1 MIIERNKYLNQ
12 LIIRKHNGLI
22 KVITG
27 IRRCGKSFLLNN
39 IFYNH
44 LLNEG
49 VDFDHIIKFAFD
61 SFEDLN
67 LINEKFI
74 DFSERNNKVNP
85 EKFITYIS
93 SQIKDNK
100 MYYLLLDE
108 VQNMANFETVLNGL
122 LRKSNLDIYVTG
134 SNSKFL
140 STDVITEF
148 RGRGDE
154 IHIWPL
160 SFSEFFNAYRGEKR
174 LALDEYFL
182 YGGLPALSLMT
193 TDEQKIQYLDYQMKN
208 VYLRDIIT
216 RYSLKDDSNVI
227 GLLNVVAS
235 GISTLVNPLKLTN
248 TFKSLKHKS
257 LSVNTVSNYITY
269 FEEAFLIST
278 AKRYDLKRKKYIN
291 TPFKIYFED
300 VGLRNS
306 LIGFRQTEQS
316 HLMENIIYN
325 ELRYRGF
332 KVDVGSVESYET
344 NNENKRIKKQ
354 FEIDFVASLGSK
366 KYYIQSSY
374 DIYDQAKLIQETNSF
389 DKINDSFKKI
399 IIVSQSIKPRRNEKG
414 YLIIDLQEFLLNE
427 NSLEL

>member
-93 SQIKDNK
+93 SKIKDNK

-108 VQNMANFETVLNGL
+108 VQNMANFEMVLNGL

-148 RGRGDE
+148 RG
-154 IHIWPL
+154 
-160 SFSEFFNAYRGEKR
+160 
-174 LALDEYFL
+174 
-182 YGGLPALSLMT
+182 
-193 TDEQKIQYLDYQMKN
+193 
-208 VYLRDIIT
+208 
-216 RYSLKDDSNVI
+216 
-227 GLLNVVAS
+227 
-235 GISTLVNPLKLTN
+235 
-248 TFKSLKHKS
+248 
-257 LSVNTVSNYITY
+257 
-269 FEEAFLIST
+269 
-278 AKRYDLKRKKYIN
+278 
-291 TPFKIYFED
+291 
-300 VGLRNS
+300 
-306 LIGFRQTEQS
+306 
-316 HLMENIIYN
+316 
-325 ELRYRGF
+325 
-332 KVDVGSVESYET
+332 
-344 NNENKRIKKQ
+344 
-354 FEIDFVASLGSK
+354 
-366 KYYIQSSY
+366 
-374 DIYDQAKLIQETNSF
+374 
-389 DKINDSFKKI
+389 
-399 IIVSQSIKPRRNEKG
+399 
-414 YLIIDLQEFLLNE
+414 
-427 NSLEL
+427 

>member
-1 MIIERNKYLNQ
+1 
-12 LIIRKHNGLI
+12 
-22 KVITG
+22 
-27 IRRCGKSFLLNN
+27 
-39 IFYNH
+39 
-44 LLNEG
+44 
-49 VDFDHIIKFAFD
+49 
-61 SFEDLN
+61 
-67 LINEKFI
+67 
-74 DFSERNNKVNP
+74 
-85 EKFITYIS
+85 
-93 SQIKDNK
+93 
-100 MYYLLLDE
+100 
-108 VQNMANFETVLNGL
+108 
-122 LRKSNLDIYVTG
+122 
-134 SNSKFL
+134 
-140 STDVITEF
+140 
-148 RGRGDE
+148 
-154 IHIWPL
+154 
-160 SFSEFFNAYRGEKR
+160 
-174 LALDEYFL
+174 
-182 YGGLPALSLMT
+182 
-193 TDEQKIQYLDYQMKN
+193 MKN
-208 VYLRDIIT
+208 VYLRDIVT
-216 RYSLKDDSNVI
+216 RYRLKDDSNVI
-227 GLLNVVAS
+227 ELLNVVAS

-257 LSVNTVSNYITY
+257 LSVNTVSNYISY

-278 AKRYDLKRKKYIN
+278 AKRYDLKGKKYIN

-306 LIGFRQTEQS
+306 LISFRQTEES

-374 DIYDQAKLIQETNSF
+374 NIYDQAKLIQETNSF

-414 YLIIDLQEFLLNE
+414 YLILDLQEFLLNE